1 MTKIFQQKLNKIIE
15 RLKPYNPQKII
26 LYGSHA
32 RGDARKD
39 SDIDLLI
46 IKRTKKD
53 YFKRMPE
60 VYDLL
65 YKEEYFLNPNEYI
78 KGLDFGVY
86 TPQEIQ
92 QALNKGSFFFQD
104 VLEEGKIIYEQKRA
118 KSTRMV

>member
-1 MTKIFQQKLNKIIE
+1 MQTLQEKLKKVIE
-15 RLKPYNPQKII
+15 RLKPYNPDKVI

-32 RGDARKD
+32 RGDARAD

-46 IKRTKKD
+46 IKKTKKS
-53 YFKRMPE
+53 YFDRMPK

-86 TPQEIQ
+86 TPQEIK

-104 VLEEGKIIYEQKRA
+104 VLKEGKVIYERK
-118 KSTRMV
+118 